1 MFWLAVSLW
10 ARQDEPARRAAVH
23 RWLVGISG
31 GDIEAVAEALPEPAR
46 QPLRDLVVALV
57 NWK

>member
-1 MFWLAVSLW
+1 MFWFWLQAW
-10 ARQDEPARRAAVH
+10 IAKDENTRRGEIH
-23 RWLVGISG
+23 RLLSGVSG
-31 GDIEAVAEALPEPAR
+31 GDVETVAAALPEDAR